1 MANLRS
7 SKTRVGHN
15 KKRETINTARLTAVR
30 TAIKKA
36 RVAIEKGDKDA
47 AFKAFQA
54 AESALARAAGKGT
67 IKAGTAARKTSR
79 LAQAVKA
86 M

>member
-7 SKTRVGHN
+7 SKTRVSHN
-15 KKRETINTARLTAVR
+15 KKREKINKDRLTAVR
-30 TAIKKA
+30 TAVKKA
-36 RVAIEKGDKDA
+36 RLAIEKGDKEA
-47 AFKAFQA
+47 AMKAFQA

-67 IKAGTAARKTSR
+67 IKAGTASRKTSR

>member
-15 KKRETINTARLTAVR
+15 KKREVINKARLTAVR

-36 RVAIEKGDKDA
+36 RLAIESGDKEA
-47 AFKAFQA
+47 AVKAFRA

-67 IKAGTAARKTSR
+67 LKAGTASRKTSR
-79 LAQAVKA
+79 LAQAVKK

>member
-15 KKRETINTARLTAVR
+15 KKREVINKTRLTAVR

-36 RVAIEKGDKDA
+36 RLAIESGDKDTA
-47 AFKAFQA
+47 IKAFRA

-67 IKAGTAARKTSR
+67 IKAGTASRKTSR
-79 LAQAVKA
+79 LAQAVKK

>member
-7 SKTRVGHN
+7 SKTRVSHN
-15 KKRETINTARLTAVR
+15 KKREVVNKARLTAVR

-36 RVAIEKGDKDA
+36 RLAVESGDKDA
-47 AFKAFQA
+47 AVKAFQA

-67 IKAGTAARKTSR
+67 IKAGTASRKTSR
-79 LAQAVKA
+79 LAQAIKK

>member
-15 KKRETINTARLTAVR
+15 KKREVINKTRLTAVR

-36 RVAIEKGDKDA
+36 RVAIESGDKDA
-47 AFKAFQA
+47 AIKAFRA

-67 IKAGTAARKTSR
+67 IKAGTASRKTSR
-79 LAQAVKA
+79 LAQAVKK

>member
-7 SKTRVGHN
+7 SKTRVSRN
-15 KKRETINTARLTAVR
+15 KKREVVNKTRLTAVR

-36 RVAIEKGDKDA
+36 RLAIESGDKKEA
-47 AFKAFQA
+47 LKAFQA

-67 IKAGTAARKTSR
+67 IKAGTASRKTSR
-79 LAQAVKA
+79 LAQAVKK